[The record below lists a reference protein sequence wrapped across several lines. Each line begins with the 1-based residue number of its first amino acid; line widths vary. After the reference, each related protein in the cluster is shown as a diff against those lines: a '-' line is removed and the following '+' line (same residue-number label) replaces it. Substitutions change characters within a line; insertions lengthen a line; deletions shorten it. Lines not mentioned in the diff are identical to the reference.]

1 MRPFYGIGPRFI
13 LRGMRYVIYGAG
25 AIGGSLGVKLF
36 AAGRDVVL
44 IARGAHLAAI
54 RERGLTL
61 TTPAGDST
69 YRIPVAGHPSEIEW
83 RDGDVVLLTVKSQD
97 TAGALEDLR
106 AAVGNVPVVCAQNGV
121 ANERIALRLFSRV
134 YGMVVVMPSTHLE
147 PGLVLMHSGVPGGM
161 LDLGCYPDGVDSTAE
176 TVAVDIIAAGFICRA
191 DSKIMRL
198 KYAKLLT
205 NLMNSVQALC
215 GLEAAAGDIVRGV
228 RAEAMACYEAAGI
241 DCATPE
247 EFSERVRGVIG
258 RQAGNA
264 ERSGGSTWQSL
275 ERGAGSLETDYL
287 NGEIALLGALHGI
300 PTPYNRMLQQA
311 AAEAARLGRKPG
323 SYTVE
328 ELMARVGPADVAER
342 L

>member
-1 MRPFYGIGPRFI
+1 
-13 LRGMRYVIYGAG
+13 MRYVIYGAG
-25 AIGGSLGVKLF
+25 AIGGSLGAKLF

-54 RERGLTL
+54 QQHGLTL
-61 TTPAGDST
+61 TTPDGDAT
-69 YRIPVAGHPSEIEW
+69 HRIPVAGHPSEIEW

-97 TAGALEDLR
+97 KQGALEDLR
-106 AAVGNVPVVCAQNGV
+106 SAAGDVPVVCAQNGV
-121 ANERIALRLFSRV
+121 ANERMALRLFSRV

-161 LDLGCYPDGVDSTAE
+161 LDLGRYPEGVDATTEA
-176 TVAVDIIAAGFICRA
+176 VAADVTAAGFICRA
-191 DSKIMRL
+191 DPRIMRL

-228 RAEAMACYEAAGI
+228 RAEAMACYEASGI
-241 DCATPE
+241 DCAAPE

-258 RQAGNA
+258 RQAGNV

-275 ERGAGSLETDYL
+275 ARGAGSLETDYL
-287 NGEIALLGALHGI
+287 NGEISLLGALHGV
-300 PTPYNRMLQQA
+300 PTPYNRMLQQVA
-311 AAEAARLGRKPG
+311 MEAVGLDRKPG

-328 ELMARVGPADVAER
+328 ELLARIAAP
-342 L
+342 

>member
-1 MRPFYGIGPRFI
+1 MMRPFYGIGPRFI
-13 LRGMRYVIYGAG
+13 LRDMRYVIYGAG
-25 AIGGSLGVKLF
+25 AIGGSLGAKLF
-36 AAGRDVVL
+36 AAGREVVL
-44 IARGAHLAAI
+44 IARGGHLAVL

-61 TTPAGDST
+61 TTPDGDVT
-69 YRIPVAGHPSEIEW
+69 QRIPAAGHPSEIEW
-83 RDGDVVLLTVKSQD
+83 QDGDVVLLTVKSQD
-97 TAGALEDLR
+97 TQGALEDLR
-106 AAVGNVPVVCAQNGV
+106 SAAGDVPVVCAQNGV
-121 ANERIALRLFSRV
+121 ANERMALRLFSRV

-161 LDLGCYPDGVDSTAE
+161 LDPGRYPEGVDATAE
-176 TVAVDIIAAGFICRA
+176 AVAADITAAGFICRA
-191 DSKIMRL
+191 DPKIMRL

-228 RAEAMACYEAAGI
+228 RAEAIACYEVAGV

-247 EFSERVRGVIG
+247 EFSERVREVIG

-275 ERGAGSLETDYL
+275 ARGAGSLETDYL
-287 NGEIALLGALHGI
+287 NGEIALLGALHGV
-300 PTPYNRMLQQA
+300 PTPYNRMLQHT

-328 ELMARVGPADVAER
+328 ELLARVGAA
-342 L
+342 

>member
-1 MRPFYGIGPRFI
+1 
-13 LRGMRYVIYGAG
+13 MRYVIYGAG
-25 AIGGSLGVKLF
+25 AIGGGIGAKLF
-36 AAGRDVVL
+36 AAGREVVL
-44 IARGAHLAAI
+44 IARGAHLEAL
-54 RERGLTL
+54 RKRGLTL
-61 TTPAGDST
+61 RTPDGEVAHP
-69 YRIPVAGHPSEIEW
+69 IPAVGHPSEIDW

-106 AAVGNVPVVCAQNGV
+106 TAAGDVPVVCAQNGV
-121 ANERIALRLFSRV
+121 ANERAAARLFSRV

-147 PGLVLMHSGVPGGM
+147 PGLVLMHSGTPGGM
-161 LDLGCYPDGVDSTAE
+161 LDLGRHPEGVDGMAEAAAADITAS
-176 TVAVDIIAAGFICRA
+176 GFICRA
-191 DSKIMRL
+191 DPTIMRL

-228 RAEAMACYEAAGI
+228 RAEAMACYEAAAI
-241 DCATPE
+241 DCASPE
-247 EFSERVRGVIG
+247 EFSGRVRGVVG

-275 ERGAGSLETDYL
+275 ARGAASLETDYL
-287 NGEIALLGALHGI
+287 NGEIALLGALHGV

-311 AAEAARLGRKPG
+311 AAEAVRERRRPG

-328 ELMARVGPADVAER
+328 DLLKRVGPVDVTER

>member
-1 MRPFYGIGPRFI
+1 
-13 LRGMRYVIYGAG
+13 MRYVIYGAG
-25 AIGGSLGVKLF
+25 AIGGSLGAKLF

-61 TTPAGDST
+61 TQPDGEATHQIPA
-69 YRIPVAGHPSEIEW
+69 AGHPSEIEW
-83 RDGDVVLLTVKSQD
+83 RDGDVVILTVKSQD

-106 AAVGNVPVVCAQNGV
+106 AAAGDVPVVCAQNGV
-121 ANERIALRLFSRV
+121 ANERMALRLFSRV

-147 PGLVLMHSGVPGGM
+147 PGIVLMHSGVPGGM
-161 LDLGCYPDGVDSTAE
+161 LDLGRVPGGVDVTAE
-176 TVAVDIIAAGFICRA
+176 AVAADVTAAGFICRA
-191 DSKIMRL
+191 DARIMRL

-300 PTPYNRMLQQA
+300 ATPYNRMLQQA
-311 AAEAARLGRKPG
+311 AAEAVRQGRRAG

-328 ELMARVGPADVAER
+328 ELMARVGAADVAER